1 MNDKFFKK
9 EQNNKIKIKNK
20 ENFFYTSI
28 CTYGEID
35 HNTRFL
41 GHLYLRC
48 HVGGYE

>member
-1 MNDKFFKK
+1 MNDKFLKK

-28 CTYGEID
+28 CTYMYGEKD

-41 GHLYLRC
+41 GIYI
-48 HVGGYE
+48 